1 MELSE
6 AILTRRSVRNFRQ
19 GNIPDDSIR
28 EMIKAAI
35 YAPSAGNCQPWHF
48 YVVKDAVMRKK
59 VFEKACRQE
68 FLADAP
74 ILIIVCMDCNESASR
89 YGDRGKTL
97 YSIQDTAAA
106 VQNMLLSATD
116 LGLGSCWCGDFDE
129 RSLQEILQM
138 DKGRIP
144 VAIVAVGYAN
154 FAPTAPKRKPID
166 EVTTFIGEWEACGE
180 EETSEARRIEHCD
193 MGGTVFHD
201 VNLYGV
207 EISDVNLAAG
217 KIYEC
222 NLSNL
227 EIYDCCLDGMKVN
240 GIEINSLL

>member
-48 YVVKDAVMRKK
+48 YVVKDTAMRKR
-59 VFEKACRQE
+59 VCEKACRQE
-68 FLADAP
+68 FLTDAP
-74 ILIIVCMDCNESASR
+74 VLIIVCMDCNESASR

-138 DKGRIP
+138 DKGD
-144 VAIVAVGYAN
+144 
-154 FAPTAPKRKPID
+154 RKS
-166 EVTTFIGEWEACGE
+166 V
-180 EETSEARRIEHCD
+180 
-193 MGGTVFHD
+193 V
-201 VNLYGV
+201 
-207 EISDVNLAAG
+207 
-217 KIYEC
+217 
-222 NLSNL
+222 
-227 EIYDCCLDGMKVN
+227 
-240 GIEINSLL
+240 